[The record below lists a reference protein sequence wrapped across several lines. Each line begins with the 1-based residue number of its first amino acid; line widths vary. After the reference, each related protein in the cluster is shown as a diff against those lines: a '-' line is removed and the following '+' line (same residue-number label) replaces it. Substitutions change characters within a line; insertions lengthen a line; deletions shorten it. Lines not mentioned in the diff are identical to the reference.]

1 MKLNKF
7 DDFITE
13 SKLQILLEELKLTMS
28 DDIASILVSI
38 TNPIAA
44 FIMSDKNDENDK
56 LRITD
61 FEMHPT
67 KNDQIQFDGGKQSVY
82 VGRLATAY
90 LKSVGINPK
99 THTYIKEPSVEDF
112 VNKYKA
118 AWDSLHSKFEV
129 EVVSDDRIKWSFN
142 GNNYVS
148 KVNGTLAKSCMRHYY
163 KQDYFDIYTE
173 NSACKM
179 LVQTE
184 KIMVDDKEV
193 TKVKGRAILWN
204 AKIVNY
210 KNGDSIENAKK
221 ILFMDRIYTND
232 DSDVILFIKWAR
244 DNGYY
249 YKMDQES
256 SADTYLM
263 FNGDVAYEE
272 YSMIVELDKNFNARK
287 WPYMDTLKYYYQ
299 YKLDQPI
306 ISNVENYSL
315 LGDMEFEMEELDGS
329 NSETCSTC
337 DGTGEVP
344 CDWCDGNGEIFCDD
358 CSGSGSIE
366 EEGDDDDV
374 NFVDCPECS
383 NGKTDCYHC
392 DSGQA
397 PCPDCSR

>member
-1 MKLNKF
+1 
-7 DDFITE
+7 
-13 SKLQILLEELKLTMS
+13 
-28 DDIASILVSI
+28 
-38 TNPIAA
+38 
-44 FIMSDKNDENDK
+44 
-56 LRITD
+56 
-61 FEMHPT
+61 
-67 KNDQIQFDGGKQSVY
+67 
-82 VGRLATAY
+82 
-90 LKSVGINPK
+90 
-99 THTYIKEPSVEDF
+99 
-112 VNKYKA
+112 
-118 AWDSLHSKFEV
+118 
-129 EVVSDDRIKWSFN
+129 
-142 GNNYVS
+142 
-148 KVNGTLAKSCMRHYY
+148 
-163 KQDYFDIYTE
+163 
-173 NSACKM
+173 M

-184 KIMVDDKEV
+184 KVMVDDKEV

-383 NGKTDCYHC
+383 NGKTDCY
-392 DSGQA
+392 
-397 PCPDCSR
+397 

>member
-44 FIMSDKNDENDK
+44 FIMSDKNEDNDK

-61 FEMHPT
+61 FDIHPT
-67 KNDQIQFDGGKQSVY
+67 KNDQVLFDGGKQSVY
-82 VGRLATAY
+82 IGRLASAY
-90 LKSVGINPK
+90 LKSVGVNPK

-118 AWDSLHSKFEV
+118 AWDSFHSKFEV
-129 EVVSDDRIKWSFN
+129 EVVSGDKIKWSFN
-142 GNNYVS
+142 ENNYLS
-148 KVNGTLAKSCMRHYY
+148 KVNGTLANSCMRHSY

-179 LVQTE
+179 LVQ
-184 KIMVDDKEV
+184 KENGR
-193 TKVKGRAILWN
+193 VKGRAILWE
-204 AKIVNY
+204 AKLIQGGFV
-210 KNGDSIENAKK
+210 GDEIKPATIENAKK
-221 ILFMDRIYTND
+221 ILFMDRIYTNN
-232 DSDVILFIKWAR
+232 DSDFVLFIKWAR

-272 YSMIVELDKNFNARK
+272 YSMIVELDKNFNAKK
-287 WPYMDTLKYYYQ
+287 WPYLDTLKYYYE
-299 YKLDQPI
+299 YKYDQPI

-315 LGDMEFEMEELDGS
+315 LGDMKFEMEELDGT
-329 NSETCSTC
+329 NSTSCSTC
-337 DGTGEVP
+337 GGTEYVP
-344 CDWCDGNGEIFCDD
+344 CDWCDGNSGTFCDE

-374 NFVDCPECS
+374 NFVDCPECGG
-383 NGKTDCYHC
+383 NGRTDCYHC
-392 DSGQA
+392 DNGEV
-397 PCPDCSR
+397 PCPDCD